1 MLCTQSFTQKTSLYL
16 YFWTDFN
23 NSHTILTR
31 IVSQFRFSI
40 QIRNLKSADWIA
52 SFSKYVLK
60 LWLLFRHFLSDCN
73 DLHVILTRIVS
84 RLQTYFQNKKQT
96 MVAGTATILVE
107 SLKCTLWPFQ
117 WEGGSCYYNGPQ
129 PAALGLIIPSWRHQ
143 NRLCSANVAHFARS
157 NRT

>member
-40 QIRNLKSADWIA
+40 QIQNLKSADRMA

-60 LWLLFRHFLSDCN
+60 LWLLFGQFLSDFN
-73 DLHVILTRIVS
+73 DSHVILTRIVS
-84 RLQTYFQNKKQT
+84 RLQTYFKNKNRT
-96 MVAGTATILVE
+96 ILARTATILVWVIE
-107 SLKCTLWPFQ
+107 VYTVTFPVGRGKWLLQ
-117 WEGGSCYYNGPQ
+117 W
-129 PAALGLIIPSWRHQ
+129 LGLIGPSWRHQ

-157 NRT
+157 NWT